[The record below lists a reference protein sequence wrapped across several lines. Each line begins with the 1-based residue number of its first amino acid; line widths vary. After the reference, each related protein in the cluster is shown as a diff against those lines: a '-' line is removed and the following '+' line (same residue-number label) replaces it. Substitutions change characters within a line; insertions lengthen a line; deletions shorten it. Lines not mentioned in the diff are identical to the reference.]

1 MPANEADH
9 GPKFAAFGLEKTKAR
24 AAQGL
29 KFFADTA
36 SESDNDCG
44 GLVRAL
50 IIDDSAVM
58 RKVIERALRQAGLEL
73 VDVAQASNGEEAL
86 DILRSDSE
94 SATKIGLIIS
104 DINMPVMD
112 GLQFL
117 EARRDQ
123 KLAPGVPVV
132 MITTE
137 GSEPFVLR
145 AIAAGAQGY
154 ICKPFTADQVK
165 ARVVPLLSAA

>member
-1 MPANEADH
+1 M
-9 GPKFAAFGLEKTKAR
+9 
-24 AAQGL
+24 
-29 KFFADTA
+29 
-36 SESDNDCG
+36 
-44 GLVRAL
+44 RAL

-58 RKVIERALRQAGLEL
+58 RRVIERALRQSGLGITEI
-73 VDVAQASNGEEAL
+73 VEASNGEEAL
-86 DILRSDSE
+86 EVLRADNASP
-94 SATKIGLIIS
+94 AKIGLILS

-123 KLAPGVPVV
+123 KLAEGVPVV

-165 ARVVPLLSAA
+165 ARVVPLLQAA

>member
-1 MPANEADH
+1 M
-9 GPKFAAFGLEKTKAR
+9 
-24 AAQGL
+24 
-29 KFFADTA
+29 
-36 SESDNDCG
+36 
-44 GLVRAL
+44 RAL

-58 RKVIERALRQAGLEL
+58 RKVIERALRQSGLGITEIL
-73 VDVAQASNGEEAL
+73 EASNGEEAL
-86 DILRSDSE
+86 GVLRADNASP
-94 SATKIGLIIS
+94 TKIGLILS

-123 KLAPGVPVV
+123 RLAEGVPVV

-165 ARVVPLLSAA
+165 ARVIPLLQAA

>member
-1 MPANEADH
+1 
-9 GPKFAAFGLEKTKAR
+9 
-24 AAQGL
+24 
-29 KFFADTA
+29 
-36 SESDNDCG
+36 
-44 GLVRAL
+44 VRAL

-58 RKVIERALRQAGLEL
+58 RKVIERALRQAGLDL

-86 DILRSDSE
+86 EILRSDAG

-117 EARRDQ
+117 EARREQ

-145 AIAAGAQGY
+145 AIAAGAKGY